1 MSAAE
6 IIGLV
11 LHASGQ
17 IAADGADLVLAAP
30 RPLPG
35 ELLDRLKAHKPD
47 ILAALARP
55 DDIALWW
62 RVAITEPSALT
73 VEVDT
78 PSGYTLTDWQT
89 YAERYHGPGC
99 AVTPIAGL
107 PKPRA
112 PVNLEQSLAGA
123 CEGVAITPEVFRSLL
138 SREDLDDIEAGGIH
152 RKTLGAYALSFA
164 EGMRSGRIGAPVHV
178 LEGAKPGPVS
188 GSIIITEAELDAA
201 RKGRTVRGEF
211 TGAPDVK
218 L

>member
-1 MSAAE
+1 MIAVE
-6 IIGLV
+6 IIGQV
-11 LHASGQ
+11 LAAGGQ
-17 IAADGADLVLAAP
+17 IAVDGADLVLTAP
-30 RPLPG
+30 RPLPAD
-35 ELLDRLKAHKPD
+35 LLDRLRAHKPD
-47 ILAALARP
+47 ILAALACP
-55 DDIALWW
+55 GGIALWG
-62 RVAITEPSALT
+62 RVAITEPGDRT
-73 VEVDT
+73 VEVDS
-78 PSGYTLTDWQT
+78 PSGWILPDWQA

-188 GSIIITEAELDAA
+188 GSITITEAELDAA
-201 RKGRTVRGEF
+201 RKGRTV
-211 TGAPDVK
+211 VK
-218 L
+218 RE